1 MFFLGKLFFLNY
13 FKSIYN
19 DNNGGLGN
27 CDGMDCILVI

>member
-1 MFFLGKLFFLNY
+1 MFFWVNY
-13 FKSIYN
+13 FLKIISNHIYN